1 MWSGTLRG
9 SDIQQANAK
18 LKDQHSAI
26 RTHLKH
32 LETRISDLEA
42 LERSVVNFVSNYEVE
57 DGSSAPI
64 VDPAPAVEKIAG
76 EIVGEQGHSTR
87 SGTET
92 VIDLAPVTEKD
103 AGEIAGEQGRA
114 TRSGTATVV
123 DMAPVT
129 EKDAGEKRKS
139 TWLNPEKLS
148 AVWTPA
154 ERAMHAMAQ
163 TR

>member
-1 MWSGTLRG
+1 MWSGTLQG

-26 RTHLKH
+26 RAHLKH
-32 LETRISDLEA
+32 LETRIADLEA
-42 LERSVVNFVSNYEVE
+42 LERSIVNFVSNYEVE
-57 DGSSAPI
+57 DGSSAPV
-64 VDPAPAVEKIAG
+64 VD
-76 EIVGEQGHSTR
+76 S
-87 SGTET
+87 
-92 VIDLAPVTEKD
+92 APVTEKD
-103 AGEIAGEQGRA
+103 VGDQGRS
-114 TRSGTATVV
+114 TSSGTATVV
-123 DMAPVT
+123 DLAPATEMVTGEVASKQGRSTSSGTATVVDLAPVT

-154 ERAMHAMAQ
+154 ERAMHAIVQ